1 MVEPAAR
8 ARTEAETEPGL
19 SVDLPAAPKR
29 RDPDPRTARP
39 TVVQPDAASAPAAS
53 PYAAFRRLQ
62 RNKPSWSVGVG
73 VIGYGYWGPN
83 LVRNFA
89 DQPPAR
95 LVAVSDLS
103 VERLTQVH
111 GHYPKVKVTT
121 DFRDVISDPN
131 VDAIVVATPVSTHF
145 DIAMSALEAGKHV
158 LVTKPITTSRY
169 QALQLI
175 EAAEQRGLVL
185 MVDHTFVYTGAVQTI
200 KQLVESGNLGQLYYY
215 DSVRVNLGLFQ
226 RDVNVL
232 WDLAVH
238 DLAIMDYVLG
248 QRPVA
253 VAATGAAHI
262 PGHQVNLAYLTCYF
276 EGSLITHHH
285 VNWLAPLKIRRTL
298 IGGARQMIIYDDL
311 EPSEKVKVYDK
322 GVTLAD
328 AQGAL
333 ESMIGY
339 RTGDMWAPQ
348 LSLTE
353 GLRVE
358 AQHFLECVTHGRQPL
373 TDGHC
378 GLRVI
383 GVLEAAAQSLAQ
395 RGQPAE
401 LIDSETAGRDGVQI
415 KGLSAS
421 A

>member
-1 MVEPAAR
+1 VPRPAA
-8 ARTEAETEPGL
+8 AEAAG
-19 SVDLPAAPKR
+19 
-29 RDPDPRTARP
+29 
-39 TVVQPDAASAPAAS
+39 
-53 PYAAFRRLQ
+53 PYGAFRRLQ
-62 RNKPSWSVGVG
+62 RAKPSSTVGVAVVG
-73 VIGYGYWGPN
+73 CGYWGPN

-89 DQPPAR
+89 EVPGAR
-95 LVAVSDLS
+95 VVAVSDLS
-103 VERLTQVH
+103 VERLADIH
-111 GHYPKVKVTT
+111 SRYPKVKLTT
-121 DFRDVISDPN
+121 DCEDLLRDPDI
-131 VDAIVVATPVSTHF
+131 DAVVVTTPVSSHF
-145 DIAMSALEAGKHV
+145 EVAMRALQAGKHV
-158 LVTKPITTSRY
+158 LVTKPITADPE

-200 KQLVESGNLGQLYYY
+200 KQLVEGGNLGPLYYY

-226 RDVNVL
+226 RDVSVL

-248 QRPVA
+248 RQPCA
-253 VAATGAAHI
+253 VAATGAAHV

-276 EGSLITHHH
+276 DGNLITHHQ

-311 EPSEKVKVYDK
+311 EPSEKIKVYDK
-322 GVTLAD
+322 GITVSGD
-328 AQGAL
+328 QPGAI
-333 ESMIGY
+333 ESRIGY

-348 LSLTE
+348 VSLTE

-358 AQHFLECVTHGRQPL
+358 AQHFLECIVHSRQPL

-383 GVLEAAAQSLAQ
+383 RILEAAARSLSQ
-395 RGQPAE
+395 RGQPIELPAE
-401 LIDSETAGRDGVQI
+401 GRSLTDVTVDLSLIQR
-415 KGLSAS
+415 SA
-421 A
+421 

>member
-1 MVEPAAR
+1 MV
-8 ARTEAETEPGL
+8 
-19 SVDLPAAPKR
+19 APL
-29 RDPDPRTARP
+29 
-39 TVVQPDAASAPAAS
+39 AASAASAS

-62 RNKPSWSVGVG
+62 RGKTTSSIGVG
-73 VIGYGYWGPN
+73 VVGYGYWGPN

-89 DQPPAR
+89 EQPPAR

-103 VERLTQVH
+103 VERLTNVH
-111 GHYPKVKVTT
+111 SRYPKVKLTT
-121 DFRDVISDPN
+121 DFRDIITDPH
-131 VDAIVVATPVSTHF
+131 VDAIVVATPVSSHF
-145 DIAMSALEAGKHV
+145 DIALRALEAGKHV
-158 LVTKPITTSRY
+158 LVTKPITTTRQ
-169 QALQLI
+169 QAMQLI

-238 DLAIMDYVLG
+238 DLAIMDFVLG

-262 PGHQVNLAYLTCYF
+262 AGHQVNLAYLTCYF
-276 EGSLITHHH
+276 DGSLITHHH

-298 IGGARQMIIYDDL
+298 IGGASQMIIYDDL

-348 LSLTE
+348 LGLTE

-383 GVLEAAAQSLAQ
+383 GILEAAARSLAQ

-401 LIDSETAGRDGVQI
+401 LLADSEADGSAGVQI
-415 KGLSAS
+415 RGLSAS

>member
-1 MVEPAAR
+1 VSIDR
-8 ARTEAETEPGL
+8 
-19 SVDLPAAPKR
+19 PAAPKHPPNGKV
-29 RDPDPRTARP
+29 DLRP
-39 TVVQPDAASAPAAS
+39 SRAPQPEVAES
-53 PYAAFRRLQ
+53 PYSSFRRLQ
-62 RNKPSWSVGVG
+62 RKEPSSSIGIG

-83 LVRNFA
+83 LLRNFA
-89 DQPPAR
+89 DQSAAKV
-95 LVAVSDLS
+95 VAVSDLS
-103 VERLTQVH
+103 VERLAEVHKGHPQV
-111 GHYPKVKVTT
+111 KLTT
-121 DFRDVISDPN
+121 DYRDVISDPD
-131 VDAIVVATPVSTHF
+131 VDAVVVATPVSSHF
-145 DIAMSALEAGKHV
+145 DIARRALEAKKHV
-158 LVTKPITTSRY
+158 LVTKPMTADSQ
-169 QALQLI
+169 QAAQLI

-248 QRPVA
+248 QQPVA
-253 VAATGAAHI
+253 VAATGAAHV
-262 PGHQVNLAYLTCYF
+262 PGHHVNLAYLTCYF
-276 EGSLITHHH
+276 DGSLITHHH

-298 IGGARQMIIYDDL
+298 IGGARQMIVYDDL
-311 EPSEKVKVYDK
+311 EPSEKIKVYDK
-322 GVTLAD
+322 GITLGD
-328 AQGAL
+328 SQGAL
-333 ESMIGY
+333 NSLIGY

-378 GLRVI
+378 GLRLIRILEGAQESLTQHGQPVELAADSS
-383 GVLEAAAQSLAQ
+383 GLEALGPEVGAMSQSA
-395 RGQPAE
+395 
-401 LIDSETAGRDGVQI
+401 
-415 KGLSAS
+415 
-421 A
+421 

>member
-1 MVEPAAR
+1 MQDPPPAEGPGA
-8 ARTEAETEPGL
+8 PGPYGL
-19 SVDLPAAPKR
+19 S
-29 RDPDPRTARP
+29 
-39 TVVQPDAASAPAAS
+39 
-53 PYAAFRRLQ
+53 RRLQ
-62 RNKPSWSVGVG
+62 RAKPSWSVGVG

-89 DQPPAR
+89 EQASAR
-95 LVAVSDLS
+95 VAAVSDLS
-103 VERLTQVH
+103 VGRLTEVH
-111 GHYPKVKVTT
+111 ARYPKVKLTT
-121 DFRDVISDPN
+121 NFRDVLSDPD
-131 VDAIVVATPVSTHF
+131 VDAVIVATPVSAHF
-145 DIAMSALEAGKHV
+145 DIAMRALQAGKHV
-158 LVTKPITTSRY
+158 LVTKPITADSE
-169 QALQLI
+169 QARQLI

-200 KQLVESGNLGQLYYY
+200 KQLVDSGDLGQLYYY
-215 DSVRVNLGLFQ
+215 DSTRVNLGLFQ

-238 DLAIMDYVLG
+238 DLAIMDYVMG
-248 QRPVA
+248 HRPVA
-253 VAATGAAHI
+253 VAATGAAHV

-298 IGGARQMIIYDDL
+298 IGGARQMIVYDDL
-311 EPSEKVKVYDK
+311 EPSEKIKVYDK

-328 AQGAL
+328 SQGAL

-358 AQHFLECVTHGRQPL
+358 AQHFLECVTHRRQPL
-373 TDGHC
+373 TDGPC

-383 GVLEAAAQSLAQ
+383 GILEAAATSLAR
-395 RGQPAE
+395 RGQPVE
-401 LIDSETAGRDGVQI
+401 LLADRGTAETARVGVGGML
-415 KGLSAS
+415 KSA
-421 A
+421 